1 MMNLVYGA
9 VIMGSLV
16 ISLFFLNFWRRV
28 RDRFFLFFSFAFLL
42 LAVNWLVLILAG
54 DASDVRSYG
63 YLTRLVAFL
72 LIIVAI
78 IDKNR
83 SSRSASELSQVG
95 PDGSRSGSV

>member
-1 MMNLVYGA
+1 MTNLVYGA

-42 LAVNWLVLILAG
+42 LAVNWLILILAG
-54 DASDVRSYG
+54 EASDVRSYG
-63 YLTRLVAFL
+63 YLTRLIAFL

-83 SSRSASELSQVG
+83 SRHERSELSHVR
-95 PDGSRSGSV
+95 PDRPRPGSV